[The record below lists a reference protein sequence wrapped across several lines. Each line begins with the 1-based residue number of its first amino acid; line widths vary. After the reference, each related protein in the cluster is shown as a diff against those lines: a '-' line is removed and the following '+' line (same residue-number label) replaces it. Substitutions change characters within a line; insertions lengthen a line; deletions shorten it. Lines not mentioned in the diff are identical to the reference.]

1 MAQYDKAWQNEKTG
15 EIHTPRACMAYP
27 TLLEPK
33 RIKDKPDSKPK
44 FSVTLLIPKSA
55 DVSLLKSGLVDALVE
70 KFGKDWQKKKGLNF
84 PLLKT
89 VDQERLAEY
98 AEEYPLIL
106 RCSANEGFPPF
117 IYGADAQPFKGGM
130 SEIYAGRWATA
141 AGKFFAYD
149 NISKGVNFGLNRI
162 QLLEHDEPI
171 AGGRVATSEGFETV
185 NIAASSDDVFG
196 KEPAG
201 PGAVGGKKIDLDDEI
216 PF

>member
-1 MAQYDKAWQNEKTG
+1 MARYNEAWLNDKTG
-15 EIHTPRACMAYP
+15 EVHTPRARMAYP
-27 TLLEPK
+27 TLLEAK
-33 RIKDKPDSKPK
+33 KIKDKPDSKAK
-44 FSVTLLIPKSA
+44 FSVTLLIPKA
-55 DVSLLKSGLVDALVE
+55 ANVDLLKSKLVEALVE
-70 KFGKDWQKKKGLNF
+70 KFGKEWQKNKKLLF

-98 AEEYPLIL
+98 ADDYPLIL

-117 IYGADAQPFKGGM
+117 IYGPDAQQFKGQA
-130 SEIYAGRWATA
+130 SEIYPGRWATV

-149 NISKGVNFGLNRI
+149 NVSKGVNFGLNRI

-185 NIAASSDDVFG
+185 NIGAPAGAVGDVKAASADDVFG
-196 KEPAG
+196 
-201 PGAVGGKKIDLDDEI
+201 GGDPI